1 MDATPA
7 EAPATESAPELTAKQ
22 LADAKAYG
30 NAKLTC
36 RVIDLVI
43 DFSFLIAIAFLA
55 AEPLDRWLTHSCGLQ
70 SAWLRLMSLFL
81 LVAVLHELISL
92 PLNFYSGYMLEHKFG
107 LSRQSIV
114 RWLCRSLLQHALVT
128 VFGLLMVSGMFALI
142 WYVGPWWWFV
152 AAAAAFL
159 VSVLLGQL
167 VPVLVLPLFYKIERL
182 EDADLLARFTSLT
195 AGTTLSIQGV
205 YRMQMSSET
214 SKANAM
220 LAGMG
225 RTRRVILGDTLL
237 DEFQEDEIA
246 VVLAHEIGHHVF
258 GHITK
263 LVVLGAIMSILN
275 FWLCDLALRWTST
288 QAVFSYAAVPVS
300 VLPLLLLIITT
311 LSFVASPL
319 QNALS
324 RHFERQCD
332 WYALEQTQLVDAY
345 RSAFTKLARLNKADP
360 APHRLEVF
368 LTHDHPPI
376 NERLA
381 MAERF
386 RDQLPQA

>member
-1 MDATPA
+1 
-7 EAPATESAPELTAKQ
+7 
-22 LADAKAYG
+22 
-30 NAKLTC
+30 
-36 RVIDLVI
+36 
-43 DFSFLIAIAFLA
+43 
-55 AEPLDRWLTHSCGLQ
+55 
-70 SAWLRLMSLFL
+70 
-81 LVAVLHELISL
+81 
-92 PLNFYSGYMLEHKFG
+92 
-107 LSRQSIV
+107 
-114 RWLCRSLLQHALVT
+114 
-128 VFGLLMVSGMFALI
+128 
-142 WYVGPWWWFV
+142 
-152 AAAAAFL
+152 
-159 VSVLLGQL
+159 
-167 VPVLVLPLFYKIERL
+167 
-182 EDADLLARFTSLT
+182 
-195 AGTTLSIQGV
+195 
-205 YRMQMSSET
+205 
-214 SKANAM
+214 
-220 LAGMG
+220 MG

>member
-1 MDATPA
+1 MDPSPA
-7 EAPATESAPELTAKQ
+7 EEQSHAPELTAEQ

-30 NAKLTC
+30 NAKLIC
-36 RVIDLVI
+36 RLVDLVV
-43 DFSFLIAIAFLA
+43 DVGFMVLIAFVA
-55 AEPLDRWLTHSCGLQ
+55 ARPLDHWLATRCGLQ
-70 SAWLRLMSLFL
+70 SDWLRLMTFFL
-81 LVAVLHELISL
+81 LVALLHELLSL
-92 PLNFYSGYMLEHKFG
+92 PLNFYSGYILEHRFG
-107 LSRQSIV
+107 LSRQSIA
-114 RWLCRSLLQHALVT
+114 RWLGRSVLQNSLIT
-128 VFGLLMVSGMFALI
+128 VFGLLMVGGMFALI
-142 WYVGPWWWFV
+142 WYVGTWWWLV
-152 AAAAAFL
+152 AAAAAFI

-167 VPVLVLPLFYKIERL
+167 VPVLILPLFYKIERL
-182 EDADLLARFTSLT
+182 EDEDLLARFTDLT

-214 SKANAM
+214 AKANAM
-220 LAGMG
+220 LAGIG

-237 DEFQEDEIA
+237 DQFNSDEIA

-263 LVVLGAIMSILN
+263 LVTLGAIMSVVN

-288 QAVFSYAAVPVS
+288 TPEFSYAAVPVAA
-300 VLPLLLLIITT
+300 LPLLLLIITS
-311 LSFVASPL
+311 LSLLASPL
-319 QNALS
+319 QHALS

-345 RSAFTKLARLNKADP
+345 HAAFTKLAKLNKADP
-360 APHRLEVF
+360 DPHLLEVI

-381 MAERF
+381 MADRY
-386 RDQLPQA
+386 RATMG